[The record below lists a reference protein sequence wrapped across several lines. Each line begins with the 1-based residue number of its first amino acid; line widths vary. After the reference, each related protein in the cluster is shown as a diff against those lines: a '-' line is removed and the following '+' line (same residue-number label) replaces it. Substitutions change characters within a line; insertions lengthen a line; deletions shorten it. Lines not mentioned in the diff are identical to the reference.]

1 MIRFVLEKD
10 EQPKKAAIISAE
22 RNPQA
27 ELIVNS
33 VATVRPPDGAESCMP
48 QSTAW
53 QLSSHIESH
62 SWWDGL
68 YPSSWSVRL
77 SLLVPPEAD
86 QVIVLMT
93 LITSVPTLTVT
104 LFNWLKVNTSK
115 ITLDS

>member
-10 EQPKKAAIISAE
+10 EQPRKAAIISAE

-27 ELIVNS
+27 AELIANS

-68 YPSSWSVRL
+68 YPSSCSVRL
-77 SLLVPPEAD
+77 SLLVPPEVE

-104 LFNWLKVNTSK
+104 LFN
-115 ITLDS
+115 